1 MKNYRPVIVLNV
13 VNKIFEQLLSRQVVT
28 KVDSHLSQNMLTY
41 RKGQSC
47 QTALIKFI
55 EDWRLANDMGKF
67 VGVTSTDTSKAFG
80 SLLPSL
86 MIKKL
91 QACNFSDESLLLL
104 RSYFQD
110 QQGRVKFARVNSS
123 WHDIRE
129 GCPQGSCLEPLLSNM
144 FQNDLSYSIN
154 NCDFSTY
161 ADDLQICASHQLIET
176 LLLC

>member
-1 MKNYRPVIVLNV
+1 MLNV

-28 KVDSHLSQNMLTY
+28 KVDSHLSQNMSTY

-47 QTALIKFI
+47 QTALIKFV
-55 EDWRLANDMGKF
+55 EDWRLAIDKGKF
-67 VGVTSTDTSKAFG
+67 VGVTSTDTSKAFD

-110 QQGRVKFARVNSS
+110 RQGRVKFVKLTALGT
-123 WHDIRE
+123 I
-129 GCPQGSCLEPLLSNM
+129 
-144 FQNDLSYSIN
+144 
-154 NCDFSTY
+154 
-161 ADDLQICASHQLIET
+161 
-176 LLLC
+176 